1 MTSDII
7 RGFNRDTGRLATG
20 VLGAVA
26 LAALML
32 AVQEHQP
39 TEAGPTKETVQARS
53 DLLLNANV
61 ITGGSVVAK
70 SSNDK
75 MASGEE
81 SGADHAF
88 NKTSPQ
94 DDPSSQIEPAG
105 TAPTPALA
113 FAPEINRDDTQANSN
128 FGTLAHWQDD
138 SARTKGPKARKEK
151 NKASLRFGTV
161 EVQRRLIELWHQSL
175 VKSEKFRN
183 WMAFSKLN
191 SELKK
196 KAAYTA
202 GTNN

>member
-1 MTSDII
+1 VTSDII
-7 RGFNRDTGRLATG
+7 RGFNRDTARLATG

-39 TEAGPTKETVQARS
+39 TKASPTKETVQAGS
-53 DLLLNANV
+53 DLLLNANL

-75 MASGEE
+75 MASGEG
-81 SGADHAF
+81 SGVEHAF

-94 DDPSSQIEPAG
+94 DGPSSQIEPAG
-105 TAPTPALA
+105 MAPTPVLA
-113 FAPEINRDDTQANSN
+113 FAPEINRDDTRTN
-128 FGTLAHWQDD
+128 FGSVPLAHWQDD
-138 SARTKGPKARKEK
+138 SARTRGPKARKEK

-175 VKSEKFRN
+175 VKSEKSRN

-191 SELKK
+191 SGLKK

-202 GTNN
+202 GTND